1 MFKWGK
7 KMTTNELKQKLNEL
21 NGKMRFS
28 VEEYDEDQAKISAD
42 SSVESGLILLQV
54 HKGEIWIYAK
64 MESPKVLIAK
74 IMPPHDSLAVWS
86 VDLESH
92 ISCYDHEGLSVYM
105 SVLRVIDQFL
115 ADKKVK

>member
-7 KMTTNELKQKLNEL
+7 QMTTKELESKLNKL
-21 NGKMRFS
+21 NDKMKFS
-28 VEEYDEDQAKISAD
+28 VKEYDKDQAKISED

-64 MESPKVLIAK
+64 MESQKVLIAK

-86 VDLESH
+86 VDLESQ

-105 SVLRVIDQFL
+105 SALAVIDQFL

>member
-1 MFKWGK
+1 
-7 KMTTNELKQKLNEL
+7 MTTNELESKLNEL
-21 NGKMRFS
+21 NDKMKFS
-28 VEEYDEDQAKISAD
+28 VREYDKDQAKISDD

-92 ISCYDHEGLSVYM
+92 ISCYDREGLGVYM
-105 SVLRVIDQFL
+105 RILAVIDQFL